1 MLNEGKDLEFILGF
15 LRKSGC
21 SKTQSIII
29 LKEIKE
35 TSLDESKQLVHFSQA
50 WHDKNKIDEEI
61 IDNFYRV
68 LIE

>member
-29 LKEIKE
+29 LKEIVINWRRDQIIVEGRRKKE
-35 TSLDESKQLVHFSQA
+35 EGRRKREEGRKNTQLLDFL
-50 WHDKNKIDEEI
+50 
-61 IDNFYRV
+61 
-68 LIE
+68 